1 MPRYTYRCDSCSTIH
16 EVTHSMSERLS
27 ECSECNM
34 ESLTRIPSSFI
45 SQTTS
50 SKQPAGEKPG
60 ELVKKFIENT
70 KEEIKTEKNN
80 KTKEMNI

>member
-1 MPRYTYRCDSCSTIH
+1 
-16 EVTHSMSERLS
+16 
-27 ECSECNM
+27 M

-50 SKQPAGEKPG
+50 GKQPAGEKPG